1 MRPLEA
7 GVGAM
12 VACALLGAAHAADE
26 APFRHSAPIDIEQA
40 APFVRLPLP
49 PSAYAR
55 SEQPGLRDL
64 RIVDA
69 RGQRVPFAVL
79 APRADEQQTV
89 EQQHDAVPY
98 PLPPRP
104 AAGGHWTTPIEV
116 RVSGD
121 RVSVVTR
128 TGQAQ
133 PRAGRSG
140 GWLFDLGEHEPARP
154 PEGRI
159 PEGAARRHPDARDAP
174 PAHALRL
181 QWSGPA
187 EFSAA
192 FSFDSSDD
200 LRAWRHGGHGQVMA
214 LSSAHG
220 ALTQPVV
227 PLPAGTGRFVR
238 LAWADAS
245 NAPAISG
252 ARVVTS
258 QARSRVLDAPTELTF
273 APLPEPPGKSAADA
287 AAARALHFD
296 LGGALPLRQIDLR
309 LAGGTRVVP
318 VRVQGRNAPDQP
330 WHELANAV
338 FYRLER
344 GADVAASPALAL
356 RTTTRYLRVLPDARA
371 PALEA
376 ESTRL
381 VVQAQLGSLVF
392 ANQGQAP
399 FTLLAG
405 SHNAAPSS
413 LPLATLVPAL
423 DDERPRFG
431 RASLQPWTEVVA
443 VARAAQ
449 ARQQLARWRPVL
461 LWTVLLVGVL
471 ALAAMVWKLAR
482 DKSSTAA

>member
-1 MRPLEA
+1 MRPLDA
-7 GVGAM
+7 AFGIV
-12 VACALLGAAHAADE
+12 VASALLGRVHAADE
-26 APFRHSAPIDIEQA
+26 ASFRHSAPISIEQA

-49 PSAYAR
+49 PSAYAH
-55 SEQPGLRDL
+55 SVQPDLRDL
-64 RIVDA
+64 RIIDA
-69 RGQRVPFAVL
+69 RDQRVPFAVL

-89 EQQHDAVPY
+89 EQQHDAVLY

-104 AAGGHWTTPIEV
+104 AAGPWPTPIEV
-116 RVSGD
+116 RVHGD

-128 TGQAQ
+128 PGQTAQ
-133 PRAGRSG
+133 PAGARSG
-140 GWLFDLGEHEPARP
+140 GWLFDLGQR
-154 PEGRI
+154 G
-159 PEGAARRHPDARDAP
+159 RDAP
-174 PAHALRL
+174 PLHALHLR
-181 QWSGPA
+181 WSGPA

-200 LRAWRHGGHGQVMA
+200 LRTWRHGGQGQVMA

-227 PLPAGTGRFVR
+227 VLPAGIGRFVR

-245 NAPAISG
+245 SAPAISG
-252 ARVVTS
+252 AAVVAS

-273 APLPEPPGKSAADA
+273 APVAEPPGKNAPDA
-287 AAARALHFD
+287 TAARALHFD
-296 LGGALPLRQIDLR
+296 LGGALPLQQIDLR

-318 VRVQGRNAPDQP
+318 ARVQGRNTVDQP

-344 GADVAASPALAL
+344 GADSATSPPIRL
-356 RTTTRYLRVLPDARA
+356 RTTMRYLRVVPDARA
-371 PALEA
+371 PALDA

-381 VVQAQLGSLVF
+381 VVQAQLASLVF

-405 SHNAAPSS
+405 SRNAAPSS

-423 DDERPRFG
+423 DDERSRFG
-431 RASLQPWTEVVA
+431 RASLQPWTEVAA
-443 VARAAQ
+443 VARAEQAQ
-449 ARQQLARWRPVL
+449 QQLARWRPVL
-461 LWTVLLVGVL
+461 LWAVLVVGVL
-471 ALAAMVWKLAR
+471 ALAAMVWRLAR
-482 DKSSTAA
+482 DKATTAA